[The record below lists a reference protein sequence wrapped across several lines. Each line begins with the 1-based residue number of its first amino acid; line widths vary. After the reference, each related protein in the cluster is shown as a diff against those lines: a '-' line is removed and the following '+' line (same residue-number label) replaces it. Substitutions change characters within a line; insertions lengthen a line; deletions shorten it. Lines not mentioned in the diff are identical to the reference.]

1 MTIKLNLSNPVNI
14 TYYSIPEQIV
24 VNTSDLLKQNELY
37 SIYSGYLRSSP
48 NEKLAIKKYAINDF
62 TNTFIIRELI
72 FLQHLNK
79 YNDSG
84 VIQLLGVS
92 INEQNIYLIFEEL
105 GEFITFDKYLTNFK
119 DKSLD
124 NDKIKNIFYNLLLT
138 FNVFHSLGIANS
150 EFTYDNVT
158 VKKYNQ
164 GYDIKIYDLTTNKF
178 IGLGPLLSIVSD
190 LESKPNLEKTFS
202 IDKNISY
209 TYDVYSLG
217 LYILRILIDV
227 NLIKF
232 INEQSGGDQ
241 NPYLSAI
248 LDNSKEKELLN
259 MDNKIRDSNPYV
271 NIYEDNIN
279 QKSETVSEKPNPY
292 VNVYEDNIN
301 QKSETVSEKPNPY
314 VNVYEDNIN
323 QKSETVSEKPNP
335 YVNVYEDNINQK
347 SETVSEKPN
356 PYVNVYEDNINQKSE
371 TVSEKPS
378 SFEDNKF
385 LKEENI
391 IVSDQLLYNYNLFVK
406 INDNNELMISD
417 DNNTWSE
424 VSTQIIKNISPDL
437 NNLLIKILQTNLNDR
452 ISIKEAIKD
461 KYFNEYSKQPLP
473 EFQGGYYDKTNILNL
488 YKYNYSIEDWTK
500 RQSEL
505 SYIEEIHINYK
516 DNVLPKFHDDIGFYK
531 NINDLFKSFKTDEE
545 LNILMT
551 SGIDILS
558 NSIIYYRSYNIND
571 KDVDLLKLICVFY
584 SRVFTIDNKF
594 LNGVLESNNYLS
606 KSFQKI
612 ILNLQFS
619 IFPIWIH
626 SMYIYI
632 KLTFEN
638 KKKDSTL
645 LNFEDT
651 LIESVFEVLLFIM
664 SIQSTDN
671 NISLWEVACYG
682 AIKNLVNKY
691 QIKVEDIL
699 MGNIIEC
706 LKMPSQKYNI
716 INRIQIETLNYIHNE
731 KFEELMQFFGGNI
744 IQLDSIIDIP
754 NLIISQEPIVDDNTK
769 IIKNDDGSQVVIN
782 QVKNDEGVVN
792 VVTNIVSP
800 DGVILESRNEKINNG
815 ATESTINKLDENG
828 NIVQL
833 ELTVNAEGK
842 VSIKTEDNQLLE
854 ATQSVDEETG
864 NKILTY
870 DDGKVE
876 ITSDDGSSK
885 IINTDGSEI
894 LRESNG
900 DIIKTNTDGT
910 IEKIPLNGPT
920 QIINSQQFDEEGNT
934 IQIMQDGSVVK
945 IYKSGVKEINK
956 DGNIEIINL
965 DGSKVLSRGDDK
977 IKIDMEGNEQVI
989 ETSKMNDY
997 GEIER
1002 VLSDGT
1008 KELEIVK
1015 DGQIQVER
1023 IDVDGKT
1030 ETYTKLEKEYGNIE
1044 KVFDNRVVTITPD
1057 GISTTIDK
1065 QTGYIHISLPNGD
1078 LETRDKEGN
1087 LLSKTDKEGNKIL
1100 VEGNTT
1106 KITDKDG
1113 NLSMQT
1119 EQISESGNKVLFNSD
1134 GHKIEILPN
1143 GTKIETK
1150 MNQNEMITFVNESDI
1165 PLKLIKDEKL
1175 QKAMIERSGKK
1186 VYKSYTEA
1194 YKNCPI
1200 EILNDPNIRFTVECL
1215 KDVIIE

>member
-259 MDNKIRDSNPYV
+259 MDNKIRDS
-271 NIYEDNIN
+271 
-279 QKSETVSEKPNPY
+279 
-292 VNVYEDNIN
+292 
-301 QKSETVSEKPNPY
+301 NPY

-977 IKIDMEGNEQVI
+977 IKIDMQGNEQVI

>member
-271 NIYEDNIN
+271 NI
-279 QKSETVSEKPNPY
+279 
-292 VNVYEDNIN
+292 
-301 QKSETVSEKPNPY
+301 
-314 VNVYEDNIN
+314 YEDNIN

-977 IKIDMEGNEQVI
+977 IKIDMQGNEQVI